1 METEYLKRWRMALG
15 GNAAD
20 GTGVTLTV
28 EEQRLDSSLEAVY
41 DSDRRGGLG
50 SSAPKVSRWL
60 GDIRE
65 FFPQTVVQVI
75 QRDAIK
81 RLHIDSLLTEKE
93 MLATVVPDKVSRW
106 LGDIREFFPQT
117 VVQVIQRDAI
127 KRLHIDSLLTEKEM
141 LATVVPDVHLV
152 ATLMSLGRAIP
163 EKNKDMAR
171 QVVRKVVDD
180 LLRKLSSPT
189 QQAVTGAL
197 NRSARRR
204 NPRYNEIDWKTT
216 ILKNLKNYQPQYKTV
231 IPEVRIGYGRKCK
244 ALKDIILC
252 LDQSGS
258 MGTSV
263 VYSGIFGS
271 VLASLPSIPEVRIG
285 YGRKCKALK
294 DIILCLDQS
303 GSMGTSVVY
312 SGIFGSVL
320 ASLPSVS
327 TRMVVFDTSVVDL
340 TDDLQDP
347 VDLLFGVQL
356 GGGTDIAR
364 ALTYCQGVITRPQDT
379 VLVLVTDLYEGGDEK
394 EMRKRFA
401 SIVASGVQLIVL
413 PALNDDVLVLV
424 PDLFEGGDENEM
436 RMRFAS
442 FVASGVQLIVLPA
455 LNDDGAPCYDKRNAE
470 YLAVLGVTKFACTP
484 DKVPYLMAAE
494 LSKQDIGMWS

>member
-1 METEYLKRWRMALG
+1 MEEEYLKRWRLILG
-15 GNAAD
+15 GNEAD
-20 GTGVTLTV
+20 GSGITLTQ
-28 EEQRLDSSLEAVY
+28 EEQRIDQSLEAVY

-81 RLHIDSLLTEKE
+81 RLNITSLLTEKE
-93 MLATVVPDKVSRW
+93 ML
-106 LGDIREFFPQT
+106 E
-117 VVQVIQRDAI
+117 
-127 KRLHIDSLLTEKEM
+127 
-141 LATVVPDVHLV
+141 TVVPDVHLV
-152 ATLMSLGRAIP
+152 ATLMSLSRVIP

-171 QVVRKVVDD
+171 QVVRKVVDE
-180 LLRKLSSPT
+180 LLRKLSAPT

-216 ILKNLKNYQPQYKTV
+216 ITKNLKNYQPEYKTI
-231 IPEVRIGYGRKCK
+231 IPEMRIGYGRKRK
-244 ALKDIILC
+244 AMKDIILC

-263 VYSGIFGS
+263 IYSGIFGS
-271 VLASLPSIPEVRIG
+271 VLASIP
-285 YGRKCKALK
+285 A
-294 DIILCLDQS
+294 
-303 GSMGTSVVY
+303 
-312 SGIFGSVL
+312 
-320 ASLPSVS
+320 VS
-327 TRMVVFDTSVVDL
+327 TRMVVFDTTVVDL

-379 VLVLVTDLYEGGDEK
+379 VLVLVTDLYEGGDAR
-394 EMRKRFA
+394 EMRKKFV
-401 SIVASGVQLIVL
+401 S
-413 PALNDDVLVLV
+413 LV
-424 PDLFEGGDENEM
+424 N
-436 RMRFAS
+436 
-442 FVASGVQLIVLPA
+442 SGVQLIVLPA
-455 LNDDGAPCYDKRNAE
+455 LNDDGAPSYDKNHAE
-470 YLAVLGVTKFACTP
+470 FLANIGVPTFACTP
-484 DKVPYLMAAE
+484 DKFPDLMAVA
-494 LSKQDIGMWS
+494 LSKQDLGMWISQNIKST